1 MRVFLTGA
9 TGFIGQPLTQ
19 ALLRRGWEVTAL
31 VRQPGGRA
39 AQALAA
45 GGARLVPGDVVE
57 TDRSAL
63 AAAMRGHD
71 LVFHNAGW
79 FEVGLSGAHA
89 RARMRAINI
98 GGTETV
104 LGLAVELG
112 VPRIVY
118 TSSIIVTGDTG
129 DALADESFVRRAP
142 PATFYEQTKTEAH
155 AIARRYQ
162 AQGAPLVI
170 VSPGQVIGPGDHA
183 PFGHYARLYVR
194 GVFPGLSW
202 APDSV
207 FTMVHVDDVAE
218 AMALGAEHGRPGRT
232 YFVAGGP
239 ITMREIMRVWRSM
252 PGGLKPRGW
261 LPRPV
266 ARLNGVLAAP
276 LLRLLGQS
284 AFLSPEVVD
293 SSYGSL
299 RYSSA
304 LAEQELGARFRSP
317 EQAWRDTLT
326 AERALI
332 GRR

>member
-1 MRVFLTGA
+1 
-9 TGFIGQPLTQ
+9 
-19 ALLRRGWEVTAL
+19 
-31 VRQPGGRA
+31 
-39 AQALAA
+39 
-45 GGARLVPGDVVE
+45 
-57 TDRSAL
+57 
-63 AAAMRGHD
+63 
-71 LVFHNAGW
+71 
-79 FEVGLSGAHA
+79 
-89 RARMRAINI
+89 
-98 GGTETV
+98 
-104 LGLAVELG
+104 
-112 VPRIVY
+112 
-118 TSSIIVTGDTG
+118 
-129 DALADESFVRRAP
+129 
-142 PATFYEQTKTEAH
+142 
-155 AIARRYQ
+155 
-162 AQGAPLVI
+162 
-170 VSPGQVIGPGDHA
+170 
-183 PFGHYARLYVR
+183 
-194 GVFPGLSW
+194 
-202 APDSV
+202 
-207 FTMVHVDDVAE
+207 MVHVDDVAE